1 MREDYVSAVGGLEG
15 RFVRTAA
22 EGLLGHV
29 TVSIPSLRLALTSDS
44 YFKKK
49 HRVSPLL
56 NGEKERDVGVEN

>member
-44 YFKKK
+44 YF
-49 HRVSPLL
+49 
-56 NGEKERDVGVEN
+56 